1 MANKIN
7 NKTDMMYLYKN
18 ESANAAQQGKIN
30 HAVIEFIRNCTA
42 FEADAF
48 RIMVCIADGKL
59 QIDSLTPSESAL
71 LNNYLNDGC
80 FKEDTDVRKLEK
92 HRRERARQLMTKVE
106 TYVKGS
112 NMADAHYA
120 LYDFASNE
128 TFATECFMVVLMF
141 SSVFYKFPKGFA
153 ILKRRNLL

>member
-1 MANKIN
+1 MAETTKSKQNGN
-7 NKTDMMYLYKN
+7 
-18 ESANAAQQGKIN
+18 ANAAQQGKIN
-30 HAVIEFIRNCTA
+30 HAVIDFIRNCTA

-92 HRRERARQLMTKVE
+92 HRRECARQLMNKVE
-106 TYVKGS
+106 TYVKGG
-112 NMADAHYA
+112 NMADTNYA
-120 LYDFASNE
+120 LYDFASDE
-128 TFATECFMVVLMF
+128 TFATEGVKTLP
-141 SSVFYKFPKGFA
+141 SKAQDKPNNGQP
-153 ILKRRNLL
+153 LLDLNK

>member
-1 MANKIN
+1 MAETTKSKQNGA
-7 NKTDMMYLYKN
+7 
-18 ESANAAQQGKIN
+18 ANAAQQGKIN

-128 TFATECFMVVLMF
+128 TFATEGVKTLPSKVQEKPMGGQ
-141 SSVFYKFPKGFA
+141 S
-153 ILKRRNLL
+153 LLDFNK